1 MEILL
6 NIFLIAV
13 IWTIVIEVAKFPED
27 IQPILSKLLGF
38 KVRIGKPLICPL
50 CMTWW
55 TGLLYLIIVG
65 SVSLLNIALLLLI
78 AASTPLIEN
87 LYWNLQGVV
96 GTIINL
102 IKLY

>member
-1 MEILL
+1 MIV

-13 IWTIVIEVAKFPED
+13 IWTIAIEVARFPED

-55 TGLLYLIIVG
+55 TGLLYLIIAG
-65 SVSLLNIALLLLI
+65 GLSLVNITLLLLI
-78 AASTPLIEN
+78 SSSTTLIEN
-87 LYWNLQGVV
+87 LYWNIQGVV
-96 GTIINL
+96 GTIINF